1 LRQRR
6 PYDRRLATARGTHP
20 THPTTTPIRGRT
32 PAPKDLLPPRLPRR
46 RRRRRASR
54 RGNAPHH
61 PLPHDAGR
69 AATIGPPARGA
80 VPAAGA
86 RAATGGPRA
95 ATENQPVE
103 RRDDRESLTGR
114 IALSAR
120 CRRACPA
127 PPAILFFLPS
137 GRAIELL
144 RLLAHCLFCLGRLAT
159 CFLLPSALRRLSHPC
174 LPDPHWPADCKFRYK
189 TFLTHSLLLFTCIC
203 IRWFRI
209 ISYPK
214 GDCLLVD
221 CVCPALV
228 DCPCTFLLCT

>member
-1 LRQRR
+1 MAARR
-6 PYDRRLATARGTHP
+6 PRKIFFFFPLGSRVAVAVVARP
-20 THPTTTPIRGRT
+20 DAVTPLTIRCLTMRGVR
-32 PAPKDLLPPRLPRR
+32 PRSG
-46 RRRRRASR
+46 A
-54 RGNAPHH
+54 
-61 PLPHDAGR
+61 
-69 AATIGPPARGA
+69 PARGA
-80 VPAAGA
+80 VPAVGA
-86 RAATGGPRA
+86 RAPATGGPRA

-144 RLLAHCLFCLGRLAT
+144 RLLAPCLSCLGRLAT

-189 TFLTHSLLLFTCIC
+189 TFLTHSLLFTCIC

-209 ISYPK
+209 IS
-214 GDCLLVD
+214 
-221 CVCPALV
+221 
-228 DCPCTFLLCT
+228 